1 MSTKA
6 EDTEKNILNTA
17 RKHFLKD
24 GFSGASLRN
33 IVKDAGLTTGA
44 FYKYYPTK
52 EALFDALT
60 DPYIEHI
67 YQIYDRVVE
76 DFEKLSAKEQTS
88 NMSDTS
94 GDGMDQMIDYIY
106 EHYDN
111 FRLLLKCGDSGK
123 FETFIHNMVDREMR
137 SSLEYVKK
145 MKEDGIEIPIV
156 GESLMHMIY
165 TGFFSSIFQI
175 IEHDIDK
182 ETAKR
187 NVHKLREFNTG
198 GWERLWNVKFYA
210 YDSERYI
217 LRK

>member
-1 MSTKA
+1 MPF
-6 EDTEKNILNTA
+6 INTI
-17 RKHFLKD
+17 RQKRL
-24 GFSGASLRN
+24 
-33 IVKDAGLTTGA
+33 
-44 FYKYYPTK
+44 
-52 EALFDALT
+52 LFDALT

-94 GDGMDQMIDYIY
+94 GNGMDQMIDYIY

-145 MKEDGIEIPIV
+145 MKEDGIEIPICR
-156 GESLMHMIY
+156 GKPH
-165 TGFFSSIFQI
+165 
-175 IEHDIDK
+175 
-182 ETAKR
+182 
-187 NVHKLREFNTG
+187 
-198 GWERLWNVKFYA
+198 A
-210 YDSERYI
+210 YDLYRIFFI
-217 LRK
+217 LYFRSLSTI

>member
-182 ETAKR
+182 EIAKR

-198 GWERLWNVKFYA
+198 GWERLWDVKF
-210 YDSERYI
+210 
-217 LRK
+217 

>member
-187 NVHKLREFNTG
+187 NVPKLREFNTG
-198 GWERLWNVKFYA
+198 GWERLWNVKF
-210 YDSERYI
+210 
-217 LRK
+217 